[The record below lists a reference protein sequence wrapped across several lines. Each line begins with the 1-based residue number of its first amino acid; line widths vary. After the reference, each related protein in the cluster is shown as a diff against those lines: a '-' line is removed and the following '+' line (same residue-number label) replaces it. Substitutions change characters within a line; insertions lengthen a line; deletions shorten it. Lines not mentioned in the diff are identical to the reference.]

1 MKLRGNMLTIFNLFV
16 QHKRLTDF
24 ELENLCEINCNSIR
38 GARLKLEQKR
48 LIRRTEEKKKH
59 FENNKRGGAYTI
71 YELIVKPTRQSKPQ
85 TNPQTNPANLANEVL
100 KELIAKLQTL
110 TTN

>member
-48 LIRRTEEKKKH
+48 LIRRTEEKKNH
-59 FENNKRGGAYTI
+59 FQYQAKIRIGIIGFVLFLLLSTTTAYKI
-71 YELIVKPTRQSKPQ
+71 LNLIIQNTQV
-85 TNPQTNPANLANEVL
+85 
-100 KELIAKLQTL
+100 
-110 TTN
+110 